1 MARRYAA
8 ALAQSLYPAPL
19 RVEQSE
25 WLARVRRLK
34 GPEDIATAYTARL
47 ETLGILLASPDA
59 AAAKRVVA
67 LSDARAACLDAFAEP
82 IAAAPCKLTEFKNV
96 ATLDGVSFAYASYA
110 FQTADGSILGGRT
123 AIFERLDADHLRV
136 LFVPENDGGIFYTS
150 TVIRTGGG
158 ILLHLPGTESGTGN
172 FNRERLFVWSDRHWR
187 DVDATSWLDVL
198 ARRLPKGLRAL
209 KGIYPDYRTMKASTP
224 LWRRADSNA
233 SPTGGSARLRLALR
247 GDKIVL
253 QSVSLRHAHA
263 E

>member
-1 MARRYAA
+1 MNMPDLRSALCLVGVLGGLALSPAHGASFDCKHAATDGENAVCADPKLSSLDDELARRYAA

-187 DVDATSWLDVL
+187 GGC
-198 ARRLPKGLRAL
+198 RRVCAP
-209 KGIYPDYRTMKASTP
+209 
-224 LWRRADSNA
+224 
-233 SPTGGSARLRLALR
+233 
-247 GDKIVL
+247 
-253 QSVSLRHAHA
+253 
-263 E
+263 